1 MEATRPLSYGTIQSK
16 VHRGRRDPED
26 MTQLIT
32 GERGLLRSLSG
43 LPSDETTEDPSG
55 FIQEEQDN
63 DGRTLGTLKG
73 VFAPVSLSMFSAL
86 LFLRI
91 GYIVGNA
98 GFLETVLLFVIAY
111 TILVSTVFSICA
123 IATNGAVQGG
133 GVYFMLSRTMGPEF
147 GGSIGVVFYFAN
159 VVCSA
164 LYVTACTE
172 GLVENFGPKGA
183 FAQVLPIGKWWE
195 ILYSSCFNILNML
208 LCLVGA
214 ELFGK
219 ASFLVLGIVTICS
232 AGVGTS
238 FFLDTTFSSNFTE
251 QHNETVNGTIIMKN
265 VTVVGEFIGI
275 TANSMEGLQ
284 EMFMNNLYPNYNMD
298 CQATD
303 GKSTTFFEV
312 FGVLFS
318 GVTGIMAG
326 ANLSGELKSP
336 GKSIPLGTISSCV
349 FTFTTFMVLSLLT
362 ALTCNLPL
370 LHHDCMYMVQFTF
383 WKEFVLIGVILAT
396 WSASL
401 SNLIGGSR
409 ILQAVAKD
417 TMFGPFLTFI
427 TRGTVGSNP
436 ISAVISTSFFIQIC
450 FFIGGLNQIAQLCSV
465 LFLLSYAS
473 VNLACLGLDLA
484 SAPNFR
490 PSFKHFSWHT
500 SLVGLIGTSVM
511 MFFISPLFSAISILL
526 CLCLVIVLNFFSPV
540 RHQNWG
546 SISQALIFHQVRKY
560 LLLLDP
566 RKAHIKFWRPQM
578 LLMVRT
584 PRSSCALIDFVNS
597 MKKGGLYVIGHVKL
611 GELAKHEVDPCGV
624 DYSSW
629 LSLVD
634 HLKVKAFV
642 ELTLANSVR
651 SGTEQ
656 LVRVAGIGAMKP
668 NTIILGFRDN
678 TGHSDDL
685 SESASA
691 YFFTQLDGSFMSV
704 GDRSVEKNITEHED
718 DSLRNNEVVEDDI
731 DRISEEEYVGIILD
745 TLKLKKN
752 VVLCR
757 NFQYLNHKETHQS
770 ELKYRVRAGKKK
782 YLDVWPCN
790 FFSDKET
797 DVSDN
802 TALFLIQLATIV
814 HAVPKWKKHTLRVF
828 MCVRAVDNNLAEKEA
843 ALLTMLDL
851 LRIPAETFV
860 LVWDHL
866 ASMLETANDDG
877 LIREDLSNVTTDYL
891 KEANEF
897 LRSKC
902 NETAVSFIYLPR
914 PPPSPAH
921 HKRYLSCLDSLTE
934 DLPPTLL
941 VHGVSPVMTT
951 TL

>member
-1 MEATRPLSYGTIQSK
+1 
-16 VHRGRRDPED
+16 
-26 MTQLIT
+26 MTHLINS
-32 GERGLLRSLSG
+32 ERGLLRSLSG
-43 LPSDETTEDPSG
+43 IPNGDISDSTTG
-55 FIQEEQDN
+55 LLQEEEDN
-63 DGRTLGTLKG
+63 QGRTLGTLKG

-111 TILVSTVFSICA
+111 TILTSTVFSICA

-147 GGSIGVVFYFAN
+147 GGSIGVLFYFAN

-164 LYVTACTE
+164 LYITACTE
-172 GLVENFGPKGA
+172 GLVSNFGPKGA
-183 FAQVLPIGKWWE
+183 FAQVLPVGKWWE
-195 ILYSSCFNILNML
+195 ILYSSCFNIFNML

-219 ASFLVLGIVTICS
+219 ASFLVLAIVTICS

-238 FFLDTTFSSNFTE
+238 FFLDDSYSANFTE
-251 QHNETVNGTIIMKN
+251 SYNETVNGTIVMKN
-265 VTVVGEFIGI
+265 VTVVAEFIGI
-275 TANSMEGLQ
+275 TANSWEGLH
-284 EMFMNNLYPNYNMD
+284 ETFINNLYPNYAMD
-298 CQATD
+298 CQSTD
-303 GKSTTFFEV
+303 QKPTSFFEV

-336 GKSIPLGTISSCV
+336 GKSIPLGTLTSCA
-349 FTFTTFMVLSLLT
+349 FTFTTFMLLALLT
-362 ALTCNLPL
+362 SFTCNLPL

-383 WKEFVLIGVILAT
+383 WKPLVLIGVILAT

-401 SNLIGGSR
+401 ANLIGGSR

-417 TMFGPFLTFI
+417 TMFGPFLEFI

-436 ISAVISTSFFIQIC
+436 ISAVITTSFFIQIC
-450 FFIGGLNQIAQLCSV
+450 FFLGGLNQIAQLTSV
-465 LFLLSYAS
+465 LFLLSYACI
-473 VNLACLGLDLA
+473 NLACLGLDLA

-490 PSFKHFSWHT
+490 PTFQHFSWHT
-500 SLVGLIGTSVM
+500 SLVGLVGTSVM
-511 MFFISPLFSAISILL
+511 MFLISPLFASLSILIWL
-526 CLCLVIVLNFFSPV
+526 TLVIILNFFSPV

-597 MKKGGLYVIGHVKL
+597 MKKGGLYVIGHVKVGDL
-611 GELAKHEVDPCGV
+611 ESQPTDPCGE

-642 ELTLANSVR
+642 ELTLANSIR
-651 SGTEQ
+651 AGTEQ

-678 TGHSDDL
+678 TKHCDDL
-685 SESASA
+685 SDQDSE
-691 YFFTQLDGSFMSV
+691 YRCTKLEGSFQSV
-704 GDRSVEKNITEHED
+704 GDRNADTSREVLD
-718 DSLRNNEVVEDDI
+718 RNNDSSREVLDE
-731 DRISEEEYVGIILD
+731 RMSEEEYVGIILD
-745 TLKLKKN
+745 TLKLQKN
-752 VVLCR
+752 IVLCR
-757 NFQYLNHKETHQS
+757 NFQNLDHKETHLS
-770 ELKYRVRAGKKK
+770 DSKFRVRAGKKK

-790 FFSDKET
+790 FFSAKET
-797 DVSDN
+797 DVADN

-814 HAVPKWKKHTLRVF
+814 HMVPKWKRHTLRIF
-828 MCVRAVDNNLAEKEA
+828 MCVRAADNDLADKEA
-843 ALLTMLDL
+843 ALLRMLDL

-866 ASMLETANDDG
+866 ASMLEDDDECFQDG
-877 LIREDLSNVTTDYL
+877 LKAVEDLSNVTPSYL

-897 LRSKC
+897 IRAKC
-902 NETAVSFIYLPR
+902 SETAVSFIYLPR

-921 HKRYLSCLDSLTE
+921 HKLYLQCLDSLTE
-934 DLPPTLL
+934 NLPPSLL